1 MKIVHFMTIDVG
13 TGPVSLVEIRT
24 GTEHAMLRIVHNAVF
39 DAVRTVDPETT
50 KTYVAGIRG
59 ARYMQDVV
67 APAHEARI
75 GDEIARWIAR
85 FGTATFCI
93 RWEQGRFGKV
103 LSSRAEMEQY
113 DAANAGLTAP
123 AVPRRSQR
131 IMA

>member
-39 DAVRTVDPETT
+39 DAVRTVDPDTA

-67 APAHEARI
+67 APAHEPRLE
-75 GDEIARWIAR
+75 DEIMRWIERLGVGA
-85 FGTATFCI
+85 FCI

-103 LSSRAEMEQY
+103 LASVDELEQY
-113 DAANAGLTAP
+113 DAANAGLAAP
-123 AVPRRSQR
+123 TVPRRSQR